1 MTNEV
6 STVGAE
12 VSGVIGQQFSQGRE
26 LAEQIV
32 AWLTEKGLDFA
43 VNLAMAAVIF
53 LAGWLLIRVVN
64 SLLRKALMRG
74 KAKQTLFV
82 NFICSVVSK
91 SCWAILF
98 VTVAGRLGVNVGP
111 IIAGL
116 GVTGFILGFAFQE
129 SLGNLASGM
138 MIAINEPFKVGD
150 WVDAGGHS
158 GAVLEVNMMATVL
171 ASADNK
177 RIVIPNK
184 SVWGGPIVN
193 YNTLGV
199 RRVDMQV
206 GIDYGE
212 DVRKAMDVVMQ
223 VLLEDKRVLR
233 DPAPVVAVASLDD
246 SAVTL
251 NVRPWARCA
260 DYWDVRSDILAA
272 VKSGLSAAG
281 VSIPFPQIT
290 IHKADA

>member
-1 MTNEV
+1 MTNETEV
-6 STVGAE
+6 AESVGDALCTQLDE
-12 VSGVIGQQFSQGRE
+12 GRE
-26 LAEQIV
+26 V
-32 AWLTEKGLDFA
+32 ATQAMTWITEKGLDFA
-43 VNLAMAAVIF
+43 VNLVVAALIF
-53 LAGWLLIRVVN
+53 LVGWLLIKVVN
-64 SLLRKALMRG
+64 SLVRRALMRG

-91 SCWAILF
+91 SCWALLL
-98 VTVAGRLGVNVGP
+98 VMVAGKLGVNVGP
-111 IIAGL
+111 LIAGL

-150 WVDAGGHS
+150 WVDAAGHS
-158 GAVLEVNMMATVL
+158 GSIVEVNMMATIMT
-171 ASADNK
+171 SADNK

-193 YNTLGV
+193 YNALGI

-212 DVRKAMDVVMQ
+212 DVRRAIEVITQ
-223 VLLEDKRVLR
+223 LLLDDKRVLR
-233 DPAPVVAVASLDD
+233 DPAPVVAVASLDA

-251 NVRPWARCA
+251 NIRPWAKSA
-260 DYWDVRSDILAA
+260 DYWDVRSDTLTDVKAA
-272 VKSGLSAAG
+272 LTNAG
-281 VSIPFPQIT
+281 ISIPFPQVT
-290 IHKADA
+290 IHHA

>member
-6 STVGAE
+6 EVAGANVPGALCAQIDE
-12 VSGVIGQQFSQGRE
+12 GRE
-26 LAEQIV
+26 MMSQVTTWLAE
-32 AWLTEKGLDFA
+32 KGVDFA
-43 VNLAMAAVIF
+43 VNLVVAAVIF
-53 LAGWLLIRVVN
+53 LVGWLVIKFVN
-64 SLLRKALMRG
+64 ALVRKAMMRG

-82 NFICSVVSK
+82 NFICSVISK
-91 SCWAILF
+91 SCWAMLLIM
-98 VTVAGRLGVNVGP
+98 VAGRLGVNVGP
-111 IIAGL
+111 LIAGL

-150 WVDAGGHS
+150 WVDAAGHS
-158 GAVLEVNMMATVL
+158 GSIVEVNMMATIMT
-171 ASADNK
+171 SADNK

-193 YNTLGV
+193 YNTLGI

-223 VLLEDKRVLR
+223 TLVADSRVLKN
-233 DPAPVVAVASLDD
+233 PAPAVAVASLDD

-251 NVRPWARCA
+251 TVRPWAKSG
-260 DYWDVRSDILAA
+260 DYWGVRSDTLAD
-272 VKSGLSAAG
+272 VKSALASAG
-281 VSIPFPQIT
+281 ISIPFPQIT
-290 IHKADA
+290 VHAAKA

>member
-6 STVGAE
+6 AVVDTVANA
-12 VSGVIGQQFSQGRE
+12 IGTQLNEGKEAASQIMTWI
-26 LAEQIV
+26 A
-32 AWLTEKGLDFA
+32 EKGLDFA
-43 VNLAMAAVIF
+43 LNLLDAAIIF
-53 LAGWLLIRVVN
+53 FVGLIIIKIVN
-64 SLLRKALMRG
+64 SLVRKAMMHG

-82 NFICSVVSK
+82 NFICSVISK
-91 SCWAILF
+91 SCWAMLLIM
-98 VTVAGRLGVNVGP
+98 VAGRLGVNVGP
-111 IIAGL
+111 LIAGL

-150 WVDAGGHS
+150 WVDAAGHS
-158 GAVLEVNMMATVL
+158 GSIVEVNMMATIMT
-171 ASADNK
+171 SADNK

-193 YNTLGV
+193 YNALGI

-212 DVRKAMDVVMQ
+212 DVRKAMDVVMH
-223 VLLEDKRVLR
+223 VLVDDQRVLK

-251 NVRPWARCA
+251 NVRPWSKSG
-260 DYWDVRSDILAA
+260 DYWDVRSDTLAD
-272 VKSGLSAAG
+272 VKAALTKAG
-281 VSIPFPQIT
+281 ISIPFPQVT
-290 IHKADA
+290 IHRADA

>member
-6 STVGAE
+6 AVVDA
-12 VSGVIGQQFSQGRE
+12 VANAIGTQLNQGKETASQ
-26 LAEQIV
+26 V
-32 AWLTEKGLDFA
+32 VTWLSEKGLAFA
-43 VNLAMAAVIF
+43 LNLLDAAIVFVVGLVI
-53 LAGWLLIRVVN
+53 IKIVN
-64 SLLRKALMRG
+64 SIVRKAMMRG

-82 NFICSVVSK
+82 NFICSVISK
-91 SCWAILF
+91 SCWAMLLIM
-98 VTVAGRLGVNVGP
+98 VAGRLGVNVGP
-111 IIAGL
+111 LIAGL

-150 WVDAGGHS
+150 WVDAAGHS
-158 GAVLEVNMMATVL
+158 GSIVEVNMMATIMT
-171 ASADNK
+171 SADNK

-193 YNTLGV
+193 YNTLGI

-223 VLLEDKRVLR
+223 TLVADSRVLKN
-233 DPAPVVAVASLDD
+233 PAPAVAVASLDD

-251 NVRPWARCA
+251 NVRPWAKSG
-260 DYWDVRSDILAA
+260 DYWGVRSDTLAD
-272 VKSGLSAAG
+272 VKSALASAG
-281 VSIPFPQIT
+281 ISIPFPQIT
-290 IHKADA
+290 IHNAKA